1 MGPKVARQPE
11 KRRQILK
18 GQNFKKKVCC
28 QRKFWLHCASG
39 VNVSH
44 SETLFSIREWQAYRH
59 LGLRTREELSSGED
73 VYPLTRPLSAI

>member
-1 MGPKVARQPE
+1 
-11 KRRQILK
+11 
-18 GQNFKKKVCC
+18 
-28 QRKFWLHCASG
+28 